1 MLFGLG
7 EFSDQMNRNEERR
20 KETRKENARL
30 YNEFIRL
37 NPGATTQERLD
48 YANKLIK
55 ETGVGSAGLPTKAQM
70 QNNYNKYKAAEAKKA
85 AAEAERK
92 AEKERARKIANIKL
106 AGELGQSFSNQF
118 GTENFD
124 TFLETQFDDLGI
136 DKSLIPAAKD
146 QAGKKAWNDWQTA
159 NQGLINAFL
168 DNPTQAGLDALILQG
183 GDTWG
188 DRVTTTYTSIFERQ
202 QAEREQ
208 DAAREIEALRG
219 ITDEE
224 ELNSKIDLIIKKY
237 PGIKI
242 DASGV
247 RQARQKILDEQEA
260 SAIANVESKAIEIA
274 GSAADRS
281 AYDDA
286 IAALTKQYEDEG
298 YTFNFSAAEK
308 IIADRVRKQE
318 EEQAAIDQRAL
329 SVTVEQSDALIEEQI
344 KKGIYDA
351 DAIGALV
358 EERFNATDGEG
369 RGAKLSA
376 ADKAKIVTA
385 IEDIQSS
392 LYAQVESALSG
403 QLEGEGAAQ
412 VLGSAKADFVEQF
425 ERELR
430 AKGIQDTTPYK
441 DIVDDLWAT
450 AEVRVRG
457 AMDEA
462 EEAKMSEVRA
472 QMENGEGGG
481 LSRQQSFDYDKVDE
495 RADTV
500 LKVPAITGTDNDTVG
515 VNLAIVKGQVMTSV
529 QDMGRALDIPV
540 TDALANEY
548 VNQVRI
554 IATEL
559 SKTGEAYLLETG
571 ELPNDVLEA
580 AFLQAYAQVQF
591 QGNANATLEERA
603 ISDALNELGLNDV
616 TEVMKLDETGKQ
628 NWRNAYQASREKVRQ
643 QEFDIVR
650 GTTVT
655 EDLAPSNAIM
665 DNFDSIQSNAE
676 ASIQAVQSLTATDAK
691 SFVQRIQGGGPA
703 GTSALDTI
711 NELIAT
717 EDKLEQT
724 AAQIQSEIRRLRTL
738 GTSPIYKQNHEG
750 ELTQLVTMGE
760 NLEERLATI
769 KDQLAIIKRIDS
781 ELGTLEQAGMA
792 IIAKEEEAARRA
804 GEEQNEAAIREENAN
819 NPVGGSSAK
828 TPLTPKQVQEGNK
841 TFYSLLPWNWDVGNP
856 EDRKSITETR
866 GNR

>member
-1 MLFGLG
+1 
-7 EFSDQMNRNEERR
+7 
-20 KETRKENARL
+20 
-30 YNEFIRL
+30 
-37 NPGATTQERLD
+37 
-48 YANKLIK
+48 
-55 ETGVGSAGLPTKAQM
+55 
-70 QNNYNKYKAAEAKKA
+70 
-85 AAEAERK
+85 
-92 AEKERARKIANIKL
+92 
-106 AGELGQSFSNQF
+106 
-118 GTENFD
+118 
-124 TFLETQFDDLGI
+124 
-136 DKSLIPAAKD
+136 
-146 QAGKKAWNDWQTA
+146 
-159 NQGLINAFL
+159 
-168 DNPTQAGLDALILQG
+168 
-183 GDTWG
+183 
-188 DRVTTTYTSIFERQ
+188 
-202 QAEREQ
+202 
-208 DAAREIEALRG
+208 
-219 ITDEE
+219 
-224 ELNSKIDLIIKKY
+224 LIIKKY

-242 DASGV
+242 DATGV
-247 RQARQKILDEQEA
+247 RTARQRLLDEEKEK
-260 SAIANVESKAIEIA
+260 AIETVETRAIEIA
-274 GSAADRS
+274 GSAADQQ
-281 AYDDA
+281 AYDNA

-298 YTFNFSAAEK
+298 YEFNFSAAEK
-308 IIADRVRKQE
+308 IIADRVREAK
-318 EEQAAIDQRAL
+318 EEQAEIDQRAL

-351 DAIGALV
+351 DTIGALV

-392 LYAQVESALSG
+392 LYAQVRSALSE
-403 QLEGEGAAQ
+403 QLKGEGAAQ
-412 VLGSAKADFVEQF
+412 VLGSAREEFEEQF

-430 AKGIQDTTPYK
+430 AKGIQDTTRYK
-441 DIVDDLWAT
+441 PIIDDLWST
-450 AEVRVRG
+450 AEARVRG
-457 AMDEA
+457 AIDEA
-462 EEAKMSEVRA
+462 EEVEMSKVRA
-472 QMENGEGGG
+472 QMENGEGSG

-529 QDMGRALDIPV
+529 QEMGRQLDIPV
-540 TDALANEY
+540 TDVFANEY
-548 VNQVRI
+548 INQVRI

-616 TEVMKLDETGKQ
+616 TEVMQLNEQGKQ
-628 NWRNAYQASREKVRQ
+628 EWRNAYQTSREKVRQ

-650 GTTVT
+650 GVTVT

-665 DNFDSIQSNAE
+665 DNFDGIQSNAE

-738 GTSPIYKQNHEG
+738 GNSPIYKQNHEG
-750 ELTQLVTMGE
+750 ELTQLVTMGQ

-781 ELGTLEQAGMA
+781 ELATLEQAGMA
-792 IIAKEEEAARRA
+792 IIAKEEEAAVAAGNVQINETVEEKSRRRNPDYTDA
-804 GEEQNEAAIREENAN
+804 EQSQRQENWLPDFF
-819 NPVGGSSAK
+819 NP
-828 TPLTPKQVQEGNK
+828 T
-841 TFYSLLPWNWDVGNP
+841 VGN
-856 EDRKSITETR
+856 EKRGDRR
-866 GNR
+866 NR